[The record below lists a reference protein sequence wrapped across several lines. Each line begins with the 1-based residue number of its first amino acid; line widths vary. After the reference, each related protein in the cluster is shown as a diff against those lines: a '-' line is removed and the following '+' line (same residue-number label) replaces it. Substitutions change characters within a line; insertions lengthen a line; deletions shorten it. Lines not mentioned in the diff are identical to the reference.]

1 MTRREQRIFLLKLL
15 PWCSHFRESF
25 AKTGFIFVG
34 GGGCWHGLLRGFQSV
49 VHLQY
54 SEVQYIAV
62 EIPSSDKDSSLES
75 EDEPLR

>member
-1 MTRREQRIFLLKLL
+1 M
-15 PWCSHFRESF
+15 
-25 AKTGFIFVG
+25 G

-62 EIPSSDKDSSLES
+62 EIPSSDEDSSLES